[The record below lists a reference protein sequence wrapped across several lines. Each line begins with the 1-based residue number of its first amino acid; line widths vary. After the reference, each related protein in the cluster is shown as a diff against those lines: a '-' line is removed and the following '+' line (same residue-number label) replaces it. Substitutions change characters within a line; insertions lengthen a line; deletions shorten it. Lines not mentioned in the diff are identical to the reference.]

1 MANKL
6 VECIPNFSE
15 ARRPEVVEK
24 IITAIQS
31 VAGITILDRHS
42 DMDHNRTV
50 VTYIGEPQAV
60 EEAAYQAISTA
71 AELIDLEVHRGEHPR
86 IGATDVVPFVP
97 ISDVT
102 LAECVEMARRLGK
115 RVGSELGIPVYLYE
129 EAATLPE
136 RQNLENIRLGQ
147 YEGLK
152 SEIGTNP
159 ARYPDFGPP
168 KLKGAGA
175 TVIGARQPLLAFN
188 VYLNTD
194 DVTIAQRIAKTVRN
208 SSGGFRYVKAMGVL
222 VNRKAQ
228 VSMNLTNFH
237 QSSIATVV
245 ETVRNE
251 AKRYGTSILSTEL
264 VGLTPEE
271 ALVDAAVWYLH
282 LDQFDRE
289 QILERKLYE
298 VLNSS
303 TAPLAKE
310 PAEWS
315 FIDQVAAGTP
325 TPGGGSASAHT
336 GALAAGLVAMVGRLT
351 VGKKKYAA
359 VEQEMWHLIERAE
372 ELKSALTRAVE
383 EDAQSFEDI
392 LHATRLPKNTP
403 EEQKARDEALRN
415 ASVHAAEVP
424 LKVANLSYET
434 LGLAKQAIEKGN
446 LNAISDGGSAAM
458 LSLASFSGA
467 GMNVKINLLTYA
479 EEPEAKRILGE
490 LGELEASASQ
500 LRDTIRKL
508 LQERGGITP
517 F

>member
-1 MANKL
+1 MPNKL

-15 ARRPEVVEK
+15 ARRPEVVEQ
-24 IITAIQS
+24 IIAAIQN

-42 DMDHNRTV
+42 DLDHNRTV

-60 EEAAYQAISTA
+60 EEAAFQAITTA
-71 AELIDLEVHRGEHPR
+71 AKLIDLDSHRGEHPR

-102 LAECVEMARRLGK
+102 LVECVEMARRLGK

-152 SEIGTNP
+152 SEISTNP

-168 KLKGAGA
+168 KLGGAGA

-188 VYLNTD
+188 IYLNTD

-237 QSSIATVV
+237 QSSITTVV

-251 AKRYGTSILSTEL
+251 AKRHGTSIHSTEL

-271 ALVDAAVWYLH
+271 ALVDAAVWYLQ

-303 TAPLAKE
+303 ISPVSNKPIEL
-310 PAEWS
+310 S
-315 FIDQVAAGTP
+315 FLDEVAAGTP

-336 GALAAGLVAMVGRLT
+336 GALAASLVAMVGRLT

-359 VEQEMWHLIERAE
+359 VEQEMWQLIEKAD
-372 ELKSALTRAVE
+372 ELKTALTKAVE
-383 EDAQSFEDI
+383 EDAQSFEGI
-392 LHATRLPKNTP
+392 LSATRLPRNAP
-403 EEQKARDEALRN
+403 EEQTARELALKN
-415 ASVHAAEVP
+415 ASIHAAEVP
-424 LKVANLSYET
+424 FKVVKFSREVL
-434 LGLAKQAIEKGN
+434 LLAQQAIEKGN
-446 LNAISDGGSAAM
+446 LNAISDAGSAAM
-458 LSLASFSGA
+458 LSLASLSGA
-467 GMNVKINLLTYA
+467 GMNVKINLLAYQEDQKA
-479 EEPEAKRILGE
+479 AQLLKE
-490 LGELEASASQ
+490 LSEIEKASSVI
-500 LRDTIRKL
+500 RDEVRSAL
-508 LQERGGITP
+508 LDRGGILP

>member
-15 ARRPEVVEK
+15 ARRPEVVEQ
-24 IITAIQS
+24 IISAIQN

-42 DMDHNRTV
+42 DLDHNRTV
-50 VTYIGEPQAV
+50 VTYIGDPQAV
-60 EEAAYQAISTA
+60 EEAAFNAIAKA

-102 LAECVEMARRLGK
+102 LAECVEIARRLGK
-115 RVGSELGIPVYLYE
+115 RVGSELNIPVYLYE

-152 SEIGTNP
+152 SEISSNP

-168 KLKGAGA
+168 KLSGAGA

-208 SSGGFRYVKAMGVL
+208 SSGGFRYIKAMGVL

-251 AKRYGTSILSTEL
+251 AKRYGTTILSTEL

-271 ALVDAAVWYLH
+271 ALVDAAVWYLQ

-303 TAPLAKE
+303 ISPVTKVPVE
-310 PAEWS
+310 RS
-315 FIDQVAAGTP
+315 FINDVAAGTP
-325 TPGGGSASAHT
+325 TPGGGSASAHA
-336 GALAAGLVAMVGRLT
+336 GALAAALVAMVGRLT

-359 VEQEMWHLIERAE
+359 VEQEMWRLVERAE
-372 ELKSALTRAVE
+372 ELRIALTRAVE
-383 EDAQSFEDI
+383 EDAQSFEGI
-392 LHATRLPKNTP
+392 LNATRLPKNTP
-403 EEQKARDEALRN
+403 EEQKTREDALKN
-415 ASVHAAEVP
+415 ASIHAANVP
-424 LKVANLSYET
+424 LKVVKLSHEV
-434 LGLAKQAIEKGN
+434 LALSLQAIETGN
-446 LNAISDGGSAAM
+446 VNAISDAGSAAV
-458 LSLASFSGA
+458 LSQASLSGA
-467 GMNVKINLLTYA
+467 GMNVKINLLPYSDD
-479 EEPEAKRILGE
+479 PEAVQILSE
-490 LGELEASASQ
+490 LTEIEKTASGI
-500 LRDTIRKL
+500 RDEVRTAL
-508 LQERGGITP
+508 TARGGISP

>member
-15 ARRPEVVEK
+15 ARRPEVVEQ
-24 IITAIQS
+24 IISAIQN

-42 DMDHNRTV
+42 DLDHNRTV
-50 VTYIGEPQAV
+50 VTYIGDPQAV
-60 EEAAYQAISTA
+60 EEAAFNAIAKA

-102 LAECVEMARRLGK
+102 LAECVELARRLGK
-115 RVGSELGIPVYLYE
+115 RVGSELNIPVYLYE

-152 SEIGTNP
+152 SEISSNP

-168 KLKGAGA
+168 KLSGAGA

-208 SSGGFRYVKAMGVL
+208 SSGGFRYIKAMGVL

-251 AKRYGTSILSTEL
+251 AKRYGTTILSTEL

-271 ALVDAAVWYLH
+271 ALVDAAVWYLQ

-303 TAPLAKE
+303 NSPVMKE
-310 PAEWS
+310 PVERT
-315 FIDQVAAGTP
+315 FLNDVAAGTP

-336 GALAAGLVAMVGRLT
+336 GALAAALVAMVGRLT

-359 VEQEMWHLIERAE
+359 VEQEMWRLVERAE
-372 ELKSALTRAVE
+372 ELRSALTMAVE
-383 EDAQSFEDI
+383 EDAQSFEGI
-392 LHATRLPKNTP
+392 LIATRLPKNTP
-403 EEQKARDEALRN
+403 SEQKIREDALQN
-415 ASVHAAEVP
+415 ASLHAAKVP
-424 LKVANLSYET
+424 LKVVKLSHEVLT
-434 LGLAKQAIEKGN
+434 LALQAIETGN
-446 LNAISDGGSAAM
+446 VNAISDAGSAAV
-458 LSLASFSGA
+458 LSQASLSGA
-467 GMNVKINLLTYA
+467 GMNVKINLLPYSDD
-479 EEPEAKRILGE
+479 PEAVQILSELTEIEKTAGE
-490 LGELEASASQ
+490 I
-500 LRDTIRKL
+500 RDAVRTALID
-508 LQERGGITP
+508 RGGISP